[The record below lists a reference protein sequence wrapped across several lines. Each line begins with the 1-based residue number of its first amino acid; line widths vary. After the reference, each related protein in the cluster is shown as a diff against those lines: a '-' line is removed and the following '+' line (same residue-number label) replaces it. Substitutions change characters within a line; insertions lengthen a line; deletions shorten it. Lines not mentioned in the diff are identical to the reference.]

1 MSSRKLLKLKWTP
14 ESIPTAWGLKT
25 KSASHEI
32 VTEMIGDL
40 VKVNESLDYK
50 HVTYEKIKKNF
61 KKNEFSEDKGKRF
74 NINLGI

>member
-1 MSSRKLLKLKWTP
+1 MSWKGFVSKLIQP
-14 ESIPTAWGLKT
+14 DAPGLKI

-50 HVTYEKIKKNF
+50 HVTYEKIKKSLKRINF
-61 KKNEFSEDKGKRF
+61 PRIRAKGS
-74 NINLGI
+74 ISI